1 MSNALMR
8 AMPIMLDEGRE
19 SDLVAR
25 VQRGAAPQREAAFG
39 ELFREFRGPVFAL
52 CLHLTGNVSDAEDAL
67 QEVFLAI
74 HQGIGQFRSE
84 SRLFTWIYRIAIRTA
99 LRVKASR
106 PKESTELE
114 VDSVATTEDDPI
126 VTREVSER
134 VFFAL
139 SRLSADHRVVIS
151 LFAIEGL
158 SHKEIAAIL
167 GVPEGTVWSRL
178 HHARK
183 NLASLLQDENDTDA
197 GEALRNSSRAE
208 AAKSERQTPFR

>member
-1 MSNALMR
+1 MSNAFMGTT
-8 AMPIMLDEGRE
+8 PIMLDVAGE

-25 VQRGAAPQREAAFG
+25 AQRGAAAEREAAFA
-39 ELFREFRGPVFAL
+39 ELFREFRGAVFAL
-52 CLHLTGNVSDAEDAL
+52 CLDLTGDVADAEDAL
-67 QEVFLAI
+67 QEVFLAL
-74 HQGIGQFRSE
+74 HQGIRRFRGE

-106 PKESTELE
+106 SEESRGLKVEP
-114 VDSVATTEDDPI
+114 VATTEDDPI
-126 VTREVSER
+126 VAREESER
-134 VFFAL
+134 VFSAL

-158 SHKEIAAIL
+158 SHKEIGAIL

-183 NLASLLQDENDTDA
+183 NLASLLQE
-197 GEALRNSSRAE
+197 
-208 AAKSERQTPFR
+208 